1 MTNGAVATGKGACHP
16 WGSGLSAGASGAPS
30 GGSTGLPIA
39 SSIAGSATIPGAF
52 RRPGFILESMG
63 EKHGGIYAMAQEIPR
78 GAGSFSAVLS
88 VASLPGHY
96 QDTAGKFVVPA

>member
-1 MTNGAVATGKGACHP
+1 MINGAVATCKGAYHP
-16 WGSGLSAGASGAPS
+16 WDSGLRAGASEAPS
-30 GGSTGLPIA
+30 GGSTDLPIA
-39 SSIAGSATIPGAF
+39 SSIAASATIPGAF
-52 RRPGFILESMG
+52 RWPGFILESMG

-78 GAGSFSAVLS
+78 GAGSSSAVLS